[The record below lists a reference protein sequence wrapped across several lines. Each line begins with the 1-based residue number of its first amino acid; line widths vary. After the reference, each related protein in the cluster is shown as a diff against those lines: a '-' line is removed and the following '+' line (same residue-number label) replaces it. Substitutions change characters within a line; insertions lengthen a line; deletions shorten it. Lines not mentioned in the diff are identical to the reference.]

1 MIDEIR
7 GYRFKDPALLTN
19 ALCHSS
25 YANEHK
31 DKGVRSNERL
41 EYLGDAVLGMISAE
55 YIYNRY
61 KDLPEGEMT
70 KLRASIVCEQSLY
83 EFLLYQG
90 RS

>member
-1 MIDEIR
+1 MPEIIFFNFGKKVLWMIDEIR

-55 YIYNRY
+55 YIDIRICR
-61 KDLPEGEMT
+61 KA
-70 KLRASIVCEQSLY
+70 R
-83 EFLLYQG
+83 
-90 RS
+90 